1 MTNNKTQSVAILGA
15 GTMGAGIAQ
24 VAATHGWTVNLKDI
38 NEQVVHAAIASITK
52 RLDRLVEKKR
62 ITTEERDAS
71 AARLTIATSPEY
83 LTDCDLVLE
92 AVVENMDI
100 KTAVLE
106 EIIPHLKPDCIVAT
120 NTSSL
125 SVTDLGNRIN
135 QPRRTVGMH
144 FFNPAPL
151 MKLVEIISGN
161 QTDPTVVD
169 QVTEIAKSWEK
180 KVARAADIPGFIVN
194 HIARPYYLEA
204 FRILEDAYATP
215 KTIDH
220 AMKSVGRF
228 RMGPFELT
236 DLIGHD
242 INSET
247 TRQVYLALDKPPLL
261 KPSELQEK
269 LVADG
274 HLGRKTNRGVYDY
287 SQNPKHP
294 VPAIHINQQNL
305 SISPEL
311 KHALDNFI
319 AKAVETPG
327 SDLDNYIVARIL
339 IALIT
344 QARAAH
350 SRGIAT
356 KNDIDTALR
365 FGVNYP
371 DGPFHWAEKIGEK
384 NINRLHALIT
394 PNP

>member
-1 MTNNKTQSVAILGA
+1 MTNNNKHTVAVLGT

-24 VAATHGWTVNLKDI
+24 VAAMHGWTVLLKDI
-38 NEQVVHAAIASITK
+38 NEQVVCAAITGITK

-62 ITTEERDAS
+62 ITTDERDTI
-71 AARLTIATSPEY
+71 AARLTVATSPQD
-83 LTDCDLVLE
+83 LADCDLILE
-92 AVVENMDI
+92 VVVENMDI
-100 KTAVLE
+100 KAAVLE
-106 EIIPHLKPDCIVAT
+106 EIIPHLKHDCIIAT

-135 QPRRTVGMH
+135 QPHRTVGMH

-151 MKLVEIISGN
+151 MKLVEVVAGKN
-161 QTDPTVVD
+161 TDPAITDRVA
-169 QVTEIAKSWEK
+169 EIAKSWGK

-204 FRILEDAYATP
+204 FRILEDGYATP
-215 KTIDH
+215 TEIDN

-247 TRQVYLALDKPPLL
+247 TRQVYAALDKPPLL
-261 KPSELQEK
+261 KPSQLQEK

-287 SQNPKHP
+287 SQDPKNPK
-294 VPAIHINQQNL
+294 PAIQITKHNL
-305 SISPEL
+305 PLNNEL
-311 KHALDNFI
+311 KNALNTFI
-319 AKAVETPG
+319 TRAVETPG
-327 SDLDNYIVARIL
+327 SDLDNYIVARIF

-356 KNDIDTALR
+356 KDDIDTALR

-371 DGPFHWAEKIGEK
+371 DGPFHWAEKIGE
-384 NINRLHALIT
+384 
-394 PNP
+394 

>member
-1 MTNNKTQSVAILGA
+1 MIENDTVAILGC

-24 VAATHGWTVNLKDI
+24 VAATHGWTVLLKDI
-38 NEQVVHAAIASITK
+38 NEEIVRGAIEEITK
-52 RLDRLVEKKR
+52 RLGRLVEKGR
-62 ITTEERDAS
+62 MTAEENDGATS
-71 AARLTIATSPEY
+71 RLSIATSPQN
-83 LTDCDLVLE
+83 LAKCDLILE
-92 AVVENMDI
+92 VVVENMDI
-100 KTAVLE
+100 KASVLE
-106 EIIPHLKPDCIVAT
+106 EIIPHLKPDCIIAT

-125 SVTDLGNRIN
+125 SVTNLGNRIN
-135 QPRRTVGMH
+135 QPHRTVGMH
-144 FFNPAPL
+144 FFNPAPF
-151 MKLVEIISGN
+151 MKLVEVIPGK
-161 QTDPTVVD
+161 QTDPTVTNQIVE
-169 QVTEIAKSWEK
+169 VAKSWDK
-180 KVARAADIPGFIVN
+180 IVVRAADITGFIVN

-215 KTIDH
+215 IEIDN

-242 INSET
+242 INTET
-247 TRQVYLALDKPPLL
+247 SRQVYLALDRPPLL
-261 KPSELQEK
+261 KPSKLQEK

-287 SQNPKHP
+287 SKDPKIP
-294 VPAIHINQQNL
+294 VPAINITKQNL
-305 SISPEL
+305 TITPEL
-311 KHALDNFI
+311 KQALDNFI
-319 AKAVETPG
+319 AKAVETPA

-344 QARAAH
+344 QAHAAH

-371 DGPFHWAEKIGEK
+371 DGPFHWAEKIGEE
-384 NINRLHALIT
+384 NIARLRDLIT